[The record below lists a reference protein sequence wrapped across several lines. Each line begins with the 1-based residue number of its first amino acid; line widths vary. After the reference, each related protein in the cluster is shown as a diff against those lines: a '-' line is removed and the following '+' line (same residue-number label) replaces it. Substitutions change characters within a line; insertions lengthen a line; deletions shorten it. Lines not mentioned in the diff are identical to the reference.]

1 MKRQVAGMSPDA
13 INSAMN
19 MMKNAN
25 PEDIKRQMKNQPMP
39 SNTDE
44 MKQHMNAFEQH
55 TTSQNQYKYNAS
67 LKLKTE
73 GNAFFSAGKHAEARE
88 KYTLAKKNLSGLS
101 SLEAR
106 KLHRTCM
113 LNESVCCLGLEQWED
128 AAKLTSF
135 IIINAQ
141 SDTKNPL
148 STQQGVKVFYRRARA
163 FFMLGEKA
171 QAYQDLLN
179 AHNLDPND
187 EAVNRALAGAK
198 GELDEE
204 DREKPIESDVNKL
217 ETSGS
222 AGKKKEEPK
231 EEPKELTPEEQ
242 AAAEKRKKK
251 NAKKRAA
258 AKKKKEAAKASGGN
272 NNSNNAF
279 AALQNA

>member
-1 MKRQVAGMSPDA
+1 MKAQVSSMDPEAIRAAVEMSKQAD
-13 INSAMN
+13 SAALKEQFKN
-19 MMKNAN
+19 EGIGSVDTMKG
-25 PEDIKRQMKNQPMP
+25 Q
-39 SNTDE
+39 
-44 MKQHMNAFEQH
+44 MNALNSHVLSENEKKIQQ
-55 TTSQNQYKYNAS
+55 SEEWKDEANA
-67 LKLKTE
+67 LYMQEKWQ
-73 GNAFFSAGKHAEARE
+73 EARDVYI
-88 KYTLAKKNLSGLS
+88 KAKKNLNGLS

-113 LNESVCCLGLEQWED
+113 LNESVCCLALEQWED

-163 FFMLGEKA
+163 FFMMGEKA

>member
-1 MKRQVAGMSPDA
+1 MKAQVSSMDPEAIRAAVEMSKQAD
-13 INSAMN
+13 SAALKEQFKN
-19 MMKNAN
+19 EGIGSVDTMKG
-25 PEDIKRQMKNQPMP
+25 Q
-39 SNTDE
+39 
-44 MKQHMNAFEQH
+44 MNALNSHVLSENEKKVQQ
-55 TTSQNQYKYNAS
+55 SEEWKNEANA
-67 LKLKTE
+67 LYMKEKWQ
-73 GNAFFSAGKHAEARE
+73 EARDVYI
-88 KYTLAKKNLSGLS
+88 KAKKNLNGLS

-163 FFMLGEKA
+163 FFMMGEKA

-179 AHNLDPND
+179 AHNLDPHD
-187 EAVNRALAGAK
+187 EAVNRTLKAAK

-204 DREKPIESDVNKL
+204 DAQKPIESNINKL
-217 ETSGS
+217 EDSDS
-222 AGKKKEEPK
+222 AVKKE